1 MPASFNIESASGSYS
16 VHIERGSFE
25 RMLREFSG
33 SAVIA
38 DEFFRPRFEAA
49 STEAFFLEAVETNK
63 SLEASPDL
71 IGRMRA
77 AGATRQTKLVAVG
90 GGIVQDI
97 SAFIASVYMRGL
109 EWVYVPTTV
118 LAMVDS
124 CIGGKSS
131 INVGPYKN
139 LVGTFHPPLAIHVDP
154 DLVATLPED
163 QRASGLIEAAKICFC
178 KGEAAFEQYLSFHPS
193 TGMSAEALEGVITT
207 SLQSKKWFIEI
218 DEFDRKE
225 RLLLNF
231 GHTFGHAMEGAT
243 HFGIAHGIAVGLG
256 IVCALEFE
264 RAAGVDYSGTPRV
277 ARLQQHLDEMIR
289 SSAGVAEQLRA
300 MPLDDV
306 LDRVRSDKKHG
317 KDFYTLILVA
327 ANGDVELRR
336 LPKTPETLDR
346 VRAAIERMIERY
358 A

>member
-1 MPASFNIESASGSYS
+1 MSASFEIQSSTGSYR
-16 VHIERGSFE
+16 VEVERGSFA
-25 RMLREFSG
+25 RSLNRFSG

-38 DEFFRPRFEAA
+38 DEFFRPRFEEANA
-49 STEAFFLEAVETNK
+49 SSIFVEAVETNK
-63 SLEASPDL
+63 SLEVSPSL
-71 IGRMRA
+71 IERMRS
-77 AGATRQTKLVAVG
+77 AGANRQTQMVAVG
-90 GGIVQDI
+90 GGIIQDL

-109 EWVYVPTTV
+109 QWTYMPTTV

-139 LVGTFHPPLAIHVDP
+139 LVGTFHSPEVVLIDP
-154 DLVATLPED
+154 EVIATLPTD

-178 KGEAAFEQYLSFHPS
+178 KGEEAFAYHLQCNPS
-193 TGMSAEALEGVITT
+193 TEMAVEDLEALIIN

-218 DEFDRKE
+218 DEFDKKE

-243 HFGIAHGIAVGLG
+243 HFAIAHGIAVGLG

-264 RAAGVDYSGTPRV
+264 RLRGVDYSSSERV
-277 ARLQQHLDEMIR
+277 AALELHLDTMIAA
-289 SSAGVAEQLRA
+289 SPTVAENLRT

-306 LDRVRSDKKHG
+306 LERFGSDKKHG

-327 ANGDVELRR
+327 ATGDVELRKVER
-336 LPKTPETLDR
+336 SAETLSH
-346 VRAAIERMIERY
+346 VRQAIERMMKRY